1 MKAPPATAG
10 FFYSRR
16 SAGIT
21 ARKTRVQRSSLR
33 FDVCL
38 FLGIRRTVCLH
49 FTNEGVSHGT
59 SENNKPLWK
68 VLVLVMAH
76 IAVATL
82 WFIGIGLGAYVLS
95 VFVEWLTRETHV
107 SRFVIKGLVGLEN
120 FVGVLDIIL
129 YVVDLLSSTYNKI
142 KEFLKNENND
152 TGPGGDREE

>member
-10 FFYSRR
+10 FFIPGATLASQRARPECSVAAYVLL
-16 SAGIT
+16 SAI
-21 ARKTRVQRSSLR
+21 SS
-33 FDVCL
+33 
-38 FLGIRRTVCLH
+38 
-49 FTNEGVSHGT
+49 VSGEQFACISLTKESHMAHQN
-59 SENNKPLWK
+59 NNKPLWK

-120 FVGVLDIIL
+120 FVAVLDIIL
-129 YVVDLLSSTYNKI
+129 YGVYLLSSTYNEI

>member
-10 FFYSRR
+10 FFIPGATLGSQRARPECSVAAYVLM
-16 SAGIT
+16 SAI
-21 ARKTRVQRSSLR
+21 SS
-33 FDVCL
+33 
-38 FLGIRRTVCLH
+38 
-49 FTNEGVSHGT
+49 VSGEQFACISLTKESHMAHQN
-59 SENNKPLWK
+59 NNKPLWK

-120 FVGVLDIIL
+120 FVAVLDIIL
-129 YVVDLLSSTYNKI
+129 YVVYLLSSTYNEI